1 MDPVVIIGSGYAGY
15 SVARELRRR
24 DKNVRLSVLTADDG
38 SFYSKPSLSEAR
50 SRGVKPD
57 DLVSKTAEQMA
68 AQVKGKV
75 RTGVRV
81 QAIDRVGHKVILDQ
95 EILAYSRLVLALGA
109 DPIRLPVSPA
119 AEGRVFSVNDLG
131 DYRRFVQAIT
141 GRQRIAILGAGF
153 IGCEM

>member
-1 MDPVVIIGSGYAGY
+1 
-15 SVARELRRR
+15 
-24 DKNVRLSVLTADDG
+24 
-38 SFYSKPSLSEAR
+38 
-50 SRGVKPD
+50 
-57 DLVSKTAEQMA
+57 
-68 AQVKGKV
+68 
-75 RTGVRV
+75 

-141 GRQRIAILGAGF
+141 GRQRIAILGAGL
-153 IGCEM
+153 IGCEFADDLSRAGYRLDLIELAPRALARLLPPENARYFETASQGSDVHRHL